1 MGTQSFLINCNPSS
15 PSSLADCIKELK
27 HCSLIFMDA
36 LADSPPDFQ
45 VADEVSNT
53 AVQYLDHIVNEI
65 MRNRDQLKSES
76 AYNAS
81 PLKPLLER
89 NAGLSVS
96 PVTRIHQNQLST
108 LGPGNGNLNFIGTT
122 ASSIKMVKLL
132 NKIKHRRTNS
142 MNFRIESPNRHA
154 LLVAVD
160 TPDGHP
166 DCIVEF
172 FISDFCAHC
181 KSIALVI

>member
-1 MGTQSFLINCNPSS
+1 MGTQSFLINSNPSS
-15 PSSLADCIKELK
+15 PSSLADCIRELK
-27 HCSLIFMDA
+27 QCSLIFMGA
-36 LADSPPDFQ
+36 LADSPQDFQ
-45 VADEVSNT
+45 MAHDVSNT

-65 MRNRDQLKSES
+65 MRHRDQLKSES

-96 PVTRIHQNQLST
+96 PVTRIHQNQLPT
-108 LGPGNGNLNFIGTT
+108 LGSGNGNLNFIGTT
-122 ASSIKMVKLL
+122 ASPINMVRLL
-132 NKIKHRRTNS
+132 NKIKHRRIDS

-160 TPDGHP
+160 TPSGHP